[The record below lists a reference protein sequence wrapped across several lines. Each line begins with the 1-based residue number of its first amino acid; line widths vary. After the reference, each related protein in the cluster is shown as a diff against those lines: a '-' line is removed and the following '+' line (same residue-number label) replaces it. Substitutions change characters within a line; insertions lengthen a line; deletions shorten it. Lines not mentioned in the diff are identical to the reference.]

1 MEKMKL
7 FIMSNRKAVIG
18 GAVAAVLIICGAIG
32 LYVTREQV
40 TQKATDFDINVNT
53 EVDTDI
59 TKYLDGVKNPEQVK
73 VDWKTVDTTKIGN
86 YDVTIKY
93 KDNDYKVTFHVVD
106 KEKPVIKLSKTE
118 FVFPLGVSL
127 DNVNRTINESIKITD
142 NYDQKFDALNVITEI
157 PTEEKEVIVKISVK
171 DTSGNKSDEV
181 SITAQFTEDGE
192 EKNDLKKEKVTQ
204 GNTSTTKPSNST
216 GSNTNNGGNNNTPST
231 DGNTT
236 NDGSNTDGG
245 NGGSQTKPNPSP
257 TPTPEPTPVPT
268 PTPQPEPT
276 PEPTPTPQPEPTPE
290 PTPEP
295 NYLCPN
301 GVIDQMKPCDYYEI
315 PQRGQTEN
323 SPIFS
328 TEHEAVLWN
337 NNAMNT
343 GSATATSVRSIQ
355 VNNGSFVYV
364 VMIWK

>member
-118 FVFPLGVSL
+118 FEFTLDTSL
-127 DNVNRTINESIKITD
+127 EDVNKTINDSVKVTD
-142 NYDQKFDALNVITEI
+142 NYDKKFEPVKAVTEL
-157 PTEEKEVIVKISVK
+157 PKETGEQTYNLSVK
-171 DTSGNKSDEV
+171 DTTGNESDKVQIKVNYTEPQEEEPQENQQYQSG
-181 SITAQFTEDGE
+181 GE
-192 EKNDLKKEKVTQ
+192 TGTTQ
-204 GNTSTTKPSNST
+204 GGYTPQAPV
-216 GSNTNNGGNNNTPST
+216 NNTPTPSPEPQAPVEQPS
-231 DGNTT
+231 N
-236 NDGSNTDGG
+236 NDYHVIVDVPSGALDGG
-245 NGGSQTKPNPSP
+245 
-257 TPTPEPTPVPT
+257 
-268 PTPQPEPT
+268 
-276 PEPTPTPQPEPTPE
+276 
-290 PTPEP
+290 
-295 NYLCPN
+295 LF
-301 GVIDQMKPCDYYEI
+301 
-315 PQRGQTEN
+315 N
-323 SPIFS
+323 S
-328 TEHEAVLWN
+328 
-337 NNAMNT
+337 NAE
-343 GSATATSVRSIQ
+343 GSAWAHQYTDDPNSEWYNHMISCTTIETGQVRCYI
-355 VNNGSFVYV
+355 
-364 VMIWK
+364 KP